1 MTPDDAIVTMTA
13 GDFRTLLCLV
23 MVLVHR
29 LGGQATVELHE
40 ANAVIKEFRLGFFR
54 SDARMD
60 LALVSGQRADE
71 LTAQGV
77 EMQYLDTLED

>member
-1 MTPDDAIVTMTA
+1 MTPDDAVVTMTA

-29 LGGQATVELHE
+29 IGGQATVELTE
-40 ANAVIKEFRLGFFR
+40 ANLIIKDFRLGFHR
-54 SDARMD
+54 EDTRLD
-60 LALVSGQRADE
+60 LALISIQRADE

-77 EMQYLDTLED
+77 EMQYLDTLEE